1 MSLPAGAD
9 HPFFDAPITPRV
21 LRGQWRPRRDA
32 YAAAGLYEQVRI
44 RIHRALT
51 WLEASEARGASE
63 LDTQLIEQWVALN
76 ALYGRWDPQRRE
88 PVADGRALALFVDQL
103 VASDEDG
110 ILAGFLHRQKD
121 LVMQVFADR
130 YVNRLFWDEPVD
142 GQRIDHAVFDARSLL
157 AQGKHA
163 LVVSRLL
170 ARIHFV
176 RCQLVHGGSSYG
188 GRHNRRA
195 VKRCSVL
202 LRQFT
207 MVALHVMMEHGYAD
221 DWGALC
227 YPPVE

>member
-76 ALYGRWDPQRRE
+76 ALYGRWDAQRRE
-88 PVADGRALALFVDQL
+88 PVTDGRALALFIDQL
-103 VASDEDG
+103 VAADEDG
-110 ILAGFLHRQKD
+110 ILSGFLHRQKD

-142 GQRIDHAVFDARSLL
+142 GQRIDRAVFDAG
-157 AQGKHA
+157 AC
-163 LVVSRLL
+163 SRR
-170 ARIHFV
+170 ASTRWW
-176 RCQLVHGGSSYG
+176 CPGSSRG
-188 GRHNRRA
+188 STSCGANWSMGVRA
-195 VKRCSVL
+195 TAGATTGARSSAARSCCGSSRWWRC
-202 LRQFT
+202 T
-207 MVALHVMMEHGYAD
+207 
-221 DWGALC
+221 
-227 YPPVE
+227 